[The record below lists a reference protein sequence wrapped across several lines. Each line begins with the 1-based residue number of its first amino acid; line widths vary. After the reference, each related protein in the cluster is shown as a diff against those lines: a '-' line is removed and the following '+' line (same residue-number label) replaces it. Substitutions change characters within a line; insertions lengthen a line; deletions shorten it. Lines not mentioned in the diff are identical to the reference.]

1 MSSVLIY
8 VLGVL
13 SGLAIAFAVVVAMIK
28 AAKMER
34 EKARKEN
41 ARPHDEKDIAYD
53 RGYNRAIADQRRL
66 TSRSAAEQFADT
78 FEGRRVQFRSGEIAK

>member
-13 SGLAIAFAVVVAMIK
+13 SGLAMAFAVVVAMLK

-34 EKARKEN
+34 EKARKEH
-41 ARPHDEKDIAYD
+41 ARLQDEKDMAYD

-66 TSRSAAEQFADT
+66 ASRSTAEQFADT

>member
-13 SGLAIAFAVVVAMIK
+13 SGLAMAFAVVVAMLK

-34 EKARKEN
+34 EKARKEH
-41 ARPHDEKDIAYD
+41 ARLQDEKDQAYD
-53 RGYNRAIADQRRL
+53 RGYNRALADQRRL
-66 TSRSAAEQFADT
+66 AGRSAAEQFADT
-78 FEGRRVQFRSGEIAK
+78 FEGRRVKFAGGGAQ

>member
-13 SGLAIAFAVVVAMIK
+13 SGLAMAFAVVVAMLK

-34 EKARKEN
+34 EKARKEH
-41 ARPHDEKDIAYD
+41 ARLQDEKDMAYD
-53 RGYNRAIADQRRL
+53 RGYNRALADQRRL
-66 TSRSAAEQFADT
+66 SSRSAAEQFADT
-78 FEGRRVQFRSGEIAK
+78 FEGRRVKFAGGGAQ